1 MHPVRILVPL
11 LGLAVL
17 AVEAAG
23 DPARERAARTI
34 TPEDLTRHVR
44 VLASDEFEGRAPAT
58 RGEERTVAYLE
69 EALRRAGVGPSPNG
83 SYRQPVELV
92 QKRTRE
98 RRFRV
103 EGKGDPL
110 ELTHGEEILV
120 GPGRAMGPVDLRSR
134 ELVFAGFGITAP
146 ELGWDDYAGLDVE
159 GKVVIVFWNDPGAVT
174 GDPEHFEGLAQ
185 SFHAT
190 PDAKDLAAV
199 RAGAVGI
206 LFIHDMATLGV
217 PWETLAGG
225 SGLPKFDL
233 PADAAR
239 PVKPVFGGLL
249 REDVARDLLARAGLD
264 LDAEKEKAVET
275 GYRGRPLGLHASVEL
290 DVEVERSVSTNVV
303 GMIEGSEAPDEAVLY
318 TAHWDHVGIG
328 TPVEGDSVYNGAVDN
343 ATGTAAVLEIAE
355 AYASLPEPPRRSVV
369 FILTTAEEKGLL
381 GGYHYAANPFHPLE
395 STVAVLNL
403 DALFPFGE
411 FDGMTVTGLGSSEVE
426 ETLAEAA
433 ARYGRALHDDP
444 QPQYGGFF
452 RSDHFPFVRKGVPGI
467 FAVGGPKEVPEGDP
481 VGERF
486 MWYMQSGYHK
496 PQDEVYDWWDVTG
509 IVTDAR
515 IFFETGYALARSDH
529 FPNWYEGSAFRPIRD
544 RMRAGM

>member
-1 MHPVRILVPL
+1 MRPVRLLVPL

-17 AVEAAG
+17 AAEAAG
-23 DPARERAARTI
+23 DPARDAAARTI
-34 TPEDLTRHVR
+34 TPEELIRHVR

-58 RGEERTVAYLE
+58 RGEALTVAYLE
-69 EALRRAGVGPSPNG
+69 EQLRKAGVGPSPDG
-83 SYRQPVELV
+83 SYRQTVDLV
-92 QKRTRE
+92 QKRTGE
-98 RRFRV
+98 RSFRV
-103 EGKGDPL
+103 TGEGDPL
-110 ELTHGEEILV
+110 TLTHGEEILF
-120 GPGRAMGPVDLRSR
+120 GPGRAMGPVDLRDR

-146 ELGWDDYAGLDVE
+146 EAGWDDYEGLDVE
-159 GKVVIVFWNDPGAVT
+159 GKIVIVLWNDPGAVT
-174 GDPEHFEGLAQ
+174 GDPDLFKGIAQ

-190 PDAKDLAAV
+190 TDAKDLAAV
-199 RAGAVGI
+199 RAGAAGI
-206 LFIHDMATLGV
+206 LFVHDMATLGI
-217 PWETLAGG
+217 PWDTLAGG

-233 PADAAR
+233 PADAAH

-249 REDVARDLLARAGLD
+249 REDVARDLLARGGLD
-264 LDAEKEKAVET
+264 LDAEKEKAIEK
-275 GYRGRPLGLHASVEL
+275 GFRGRPLGLHASVRL
-290 DVEVERSVSTNVV
+290 DVEVERSVSSNVV
-303 GMIEGSEAPDEAVLY
+303 GMIEGSVAPDEAVLY

-343 ATGTAAVLEIAE
+343 ATGTAAVLEIAQ
-355 AYASLPEPPRRSVV
+355 AFASLPEPPRRTVV

-381 GGYHYAANPFHPLE
+381 GGYHYADHPYHPLE

-433 ARYGRALHDDP
+433 ARHGRTLHDDP
-444 QPQYGGFF
+444 QPQYGSYF

-467 FAVGGPKEVPEGDP
+467 FAVGGPKEMEEGDP

-486 MWYMQSGYHK
+486 TWYLQSGYHK
-496 PQDEVYDWWDVTG
+496 PQDEVYDWWDVSG

-515 IFFETGYALARSDH
+515 VFFETGYTLARSDA
-529 FPNWYEGSAFRPIRD
+529 FPNWYEGSEFRPIRD